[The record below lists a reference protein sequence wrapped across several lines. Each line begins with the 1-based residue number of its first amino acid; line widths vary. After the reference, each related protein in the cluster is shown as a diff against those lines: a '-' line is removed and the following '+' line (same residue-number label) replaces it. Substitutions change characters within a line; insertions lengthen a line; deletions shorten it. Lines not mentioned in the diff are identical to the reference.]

1 MEAENLIPFP
11 SDLSV
16 SSKER
21 FQRFSPRG
29 ILQKRMISFAVD
41 ITVIAFIKFIVT
53 VSYASFVKTFFYQL
67 NLESQINMIQGLSA
81 LDTFNTLLIFSS
93 YFTFSHFWGDGKTVG
108 KMITRTTV
116 VNNKFIH
123 EFSENS
129 TNLNFRLS
137 MLRMIGYLS
146 SYVLLGLPFIFAF
159 FRKDGR
165 SWPDFISRSQTL
177 DDDDI
182 QKLHMLKLSS
192 ESDQQLE
199 LEAEILKSA

>member
-11 SDLSV
+11 SDVAV
-16 SSKER
+16 STKER
-21 FQRFSPRG
+21 FGRFSPKS

-67 NLESQINMIQGLSA
+67 NLESQINMVQGLSA
-81 LDTFNTLLIFSS
+81 LDTFNTLLIFAS
-93 YFTFSHFWGDGKTVG
+93 YFTFSHFWGDGKTIG
-108 KMITRTTV
+108 KLITRTTV
-116 VNNKFIH
+116 VNSKFIH
-123 EFSENS
+123 EYDHQH
-129 TNLNFRLS
+129 TDLNFRLS

-146 SYVLLGLPFIFAF
+146 SYVMLGLPFVFAF

-182 QKLHMLKLSS
+182 QKLHMLKLGD
-192 ESDQQLE
+192 ESDQQLD
-199 LEAEILKSA
+199 LEADILKSA